1 MTGPDPAGARRF
13 AGRVALVTGASRGIG
28 LGVARRLVAE
38 GAQVT
43 VTARKPEPLMQAA
56 AGLGGPDVALAVAG
70 KADDPE
76 HQQAAVAATLER
88 FGRLDVL
95 VTNTGINPVY
105 GPILD
110 ADRGVAR
117 KILDVNVLA
126 AAEWARVARQAW
138 MGTHGGSVVTV
149 SSVAGLRPA
158 EGLGWYGVSKAALI
172 ALTAQLAAELAPT
185 IRVNAVAPAV
195 VRTRFAETLYAEH
208 EEEVIARY
216 PLGRLGDPD
225 DVAAAVAYLASADAA
240 WVTGQTLVLD
250 GGIGLTGGL

>member
-88 FGRLDVL
+88 FGRFDDL
-95 VTNTGINPVY
+95 VTNTGINPVS

-110 ADRGVAR
+110 ADRGAAPQIRERAR
-117 KILDVNVLA
+117 WETTGPATGSATAPKDGVTGGTTTPHGPGPERWRPRRDGRRFHDRISVR
-126 AAEWARVARQAW
+126 ARAHRRSRCPYPVRQAL
-138 MGTHGGSVVTV
+138 GVGH
-149 SSVAGLRPA
+149 RP
-158 EGLGWYGVSKAALI
+158 
-172 ALTAQLAAELAPT
+172 
-185 IRVNAVAPAV
+185 PA
-195 VRTRFAETLYAEH
+195 R
-208 EEEVIARY
+208 
-216 PLGRLGDPD
+216 
-225 DVAAAVAYLASADAA
+225 
-240 WVTGQTLVLD
+240 
-250 GGIGLTGGL
+250 